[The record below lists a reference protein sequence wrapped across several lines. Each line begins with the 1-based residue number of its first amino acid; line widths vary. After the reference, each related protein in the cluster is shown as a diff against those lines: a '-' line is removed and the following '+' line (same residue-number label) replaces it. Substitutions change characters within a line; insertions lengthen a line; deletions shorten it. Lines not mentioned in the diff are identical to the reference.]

1 MMTEFRWG
9 LFSVIIGALTIGS
22 LLTIAYAEGG
32 FFRVLAG
39 IVLVAVGM
47 AVVTIADD

>member
-1 MMTEFRWG
+1 MEFRRG
-9 LFSVIIGALTIGS
+9 LLSVIIGVLAIGS
-22 LLTIAYAEGG
+22 LLTIAYVEGG

-47 AVVTIADD
+47 AVVVAIDD